1 MDNMQIYK
9 MGKEVPAEAKKTIA
23 AGRLKGMTDVNP
35 MWRIKKLTEL
45 FGACGFGWYTE
56 VVEQWLETGAKNEIV
71 AFCNINLY
79 VKYDNEWSKPIFGS
93 GGSKFVIEETKGL
106 FTSDE
111 CYKMAYTDA
120 LSVACKAL
128 GIGADVY
135 YEKDR
140 TKYDNKQQ
148 QETGNQKPKEEKPN
162 EETPKPKLRM
172 IANEDCLTIVDL
184 ASKTGTDM
192 STMLAYYKVKSVK
205 ELSAVQAEH
214 CIKSLNKKLV
224 KD

>member
-9 MGKEVPAEAKKTIA
+9 IGKEVPAEAKKNIA

-56 VVEQWLETGAKNEIV
+56 VVEQWLEPGAKNEIV

-148 QETGNQKPKEEKPN
+148 QETGNQKPKEEKP
-162 EETPKPKLRM
+162 KM
-172 IANEDCLTIVDL
+172 IASEDCLTIVDL

-224 KD
+224 